1 MFKVLIL
8 AAQDNVNDERMEFLI
23 RDRLSCLRFLGF
35 GLGDRTPD
43 ENQVKLPPEN
53 QECFAFPD
61 LRRPSNPFFTHL
73 RVSYSIMGIWTHLAR
88 SWTLD

>member
-8 AAQDNVNDERMEFLI
+8 AAPNTVSDERMEFLV

-43 ENQVKLPPEN
+43 ENTIRLFRVRLTRSGIMEKL
-53 QECFAFPD
+53 FAE
-61 LRRPSNPFFTHL
+61 
-73 RVSYSIMGIWTHLAR
+73 
-88 SWTLD
+88 LDRQLEASG

>member
-43 ENQVKLPPEN
+43 ENPSETASGKSGM
-53 QECFAFPD
+53 
-61 LRRPSNPFFTHL
+61 LRIP
-73 RVSYSIMGIWTHLAR
+73 
-88 SWTLD
+88 